1 MTGGRIFRPPYFSP
15 ETDMLYKTRNLI
27 AQREIPLS
35 DRLLKPGEA
44 FTASHVDAEY
54 YIGKGSAREADD
66 KSPAAPAAPAAKK
79 VAAPAEP
86 AAAEEPRKRTR
97 AAVEAPRAVVTRES
111 QRQETENKKAPGE
124 GDPTGSQQKP
134 DAAG

>member
-1 MTGGRIFRPPYFSP
+1 VTGGRFFRSPSFSL
-15 ETDMLYKTRNLI
+15 ENDMLYKTRNLI

-44 FTASHVDAEY
+44 FSASHVDAEY
-54 YIGKGSAREADD
+54 YIGKGSAREVDD

-79 VAAPAEP
+79 VVTPAEP
-86 AAAEEPRKRTR
+86 PAAEAQRKRTR
-97 AAVEAPRAVVTRES
+97 AAVEAPRAVVS
-111 QRQETENKKAPGE
+111 HHDLNQETENKKAPGE